1 MSKTSVEEF
10 LSCISNHLDK
20 KLLEKLAVA
29 GELTLRLCLF
39 YKVVSTK
46 LPAYI
51 YDFIPPV
58 RQSQTFNYIQL
69 LLLQN

>member
-29 GELTLRLCLF
+29 GELTLLYAF
-39 YKVVSTK
+39 AYFTK
-46 LPAYI
+46 L
-51 YDFIPPV
+51 F
-58 RQSQTFNYIQL
+58 QLNYQHISMIL
-69 LLLQN
+69 FLQ